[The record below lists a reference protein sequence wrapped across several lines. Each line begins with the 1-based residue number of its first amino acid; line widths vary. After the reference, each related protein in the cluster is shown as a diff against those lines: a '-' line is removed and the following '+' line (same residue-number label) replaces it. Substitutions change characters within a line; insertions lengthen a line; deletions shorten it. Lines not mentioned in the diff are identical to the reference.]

1 MIRGIA
7 VIVRKEFL
15 SLLGSDR
22 SILLLYGFVVFL
34 WSFLFVGAGVDRSAG
49 GTSIWLLPFSVIV
62 VSNFSQGVFV
72 SERLTG
78 AIEILLICGL
88 SRRTIMSGKMLF
100 VWAMAVVMGLA
111 CMGLGVLWATLAA
124 AVEAVMPISSP
135 LSPEY
140 LVLFASAAAFNTSFV
155 ALLSIYLPN
164 PRMSHLVNFL
174 AVAAIMSV
182 YFPCAP
188 RLVAAEYVLSG
199 VLVLCAVIA
208 AAGVFRGAA
217 GERIARP
224 VNL

>member
-1 MIRGIA
+1 MRGVA

-34 WSFLFVGAGVDRSAG
+34 WSFLFVGAGVEQSPG

-78 AIEILLICGL
+78 AVEILLTCGL
-88 SRRTIMSGKMLF
+88 SRPVIMTGKMVF

-111 CMGLGVLWATLAA
+111 CMGLGCAWA
-124 AVEAVMPISSP
+124 AVATAVDTGAPYSVPFSAG
-135 LSPEY
+135 Y
-140 LVLFASAAAFNTSFV
+140 LVLFSSAAAFNTALV

-182 YFPCAP
+182 YFPFAS
-188 RLVAAEYVLSG
+188 RLPASEYVLSAI
-199 VLVLCAVIA
+199 LVVCAAVAIM
-208 AAGVFRGAA
+208 GVFRGAA